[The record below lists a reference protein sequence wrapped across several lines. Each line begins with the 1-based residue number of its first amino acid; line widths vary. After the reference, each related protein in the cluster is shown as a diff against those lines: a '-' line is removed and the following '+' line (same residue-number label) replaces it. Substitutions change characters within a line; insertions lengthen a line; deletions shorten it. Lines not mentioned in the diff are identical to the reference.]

1 MRQLSGY
8 VLLVAGVCLCAL
20 TYFSKVPEQ
29 LEVLRDLS
37 GFCGLVALL
46 VGAMHLSIKDRF

>member
-1 MRQLSGY
+1 MRQLGGY